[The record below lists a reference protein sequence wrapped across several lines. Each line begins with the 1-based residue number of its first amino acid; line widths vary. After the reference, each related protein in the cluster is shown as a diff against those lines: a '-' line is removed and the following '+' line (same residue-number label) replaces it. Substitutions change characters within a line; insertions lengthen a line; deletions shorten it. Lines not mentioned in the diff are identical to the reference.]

1 MIFYASIP
9 VNVGFDGY
17 FNEDGWS
24 MSLIFVLAGSLYLLS
39 GIDGNGEL
47 DIVIYNIL
55 QPLCTQQYSR
65 MIISTEENKLLRKVK
80 NYISQIGV
88 YQCFA

>member
-24 MSLIFVLAGSLYLLS
+24 MSFIFVRAGSLYLLS
-39 GIDGNGEL
+39 EIDGNGVTFNEVWL
-47 DIVIYNIL
+47 NL
-55 QPLCTQQYSR
+55 P
-65 MIISTEENKLLRKVK
+65 
-80 NYISQIGV
+80 
-88 YQCFA
+88 